1 MADDGR
7 LGTAE
12 GAGKAPPTVSEAR
25 GGGAPDGPVVRSEED
40 LDRLVAEANALA
52 LYVSRHGDALSVE
65 KHNLHEELLVAIG
78 KVVEERST
86 EAWRELMAA
95 YAKVTAVTYK
105 ERGVNG
111 RTLLDTQVA
120 GNSRFWRFSSSK
132 DRPIRIGI
140 GLFFFALIMEL
151 LMSWSGGVS
160 DAAVLGSIGGFAHL
174 IGTTLSNLV
183 SPALWGGLGACIF
196 LTKRISDRLFEL
208 AYEES
213 RMQGDVTRIFLGSML
228 GVVAVVLIF
237 PDFTERVVLGEA
249 SLGPATVA
257 FVAGLGVKPV
267 YAAFESLSEE
277 LSRRFSSKRQAN
289 RT

>member
-1 MADDGR
+1 MI
-7 LGTAE
+7 E
-12 GAGKAPPTVSEAR
+12 EAR
-25 GGGAPDGPVVRSEED
+25 
-40 LDRLVAEANALA
+40 ALA
-52 LYVSRHGDALSVE
+52 LYVSRHGDALSGDNH
-65 KHNLHEELLVAIG
+65 KLHEELLAAIA
-78 KVVEERST
+78 KVVDQPST
-86 EAWRELMAA
+86 SGWRELMTA

-111 RTLLDTQVA
+111 RTILDTKGGRQHQVLA
-120 GNSRFWRFSSSK
+120 RSGSPK

-140 GLFFFALIMEL
+140 LFFVLALLLEL
-151 LMSWSGGVS
+151 LMNWSGGVS
-160 DAAVLGSIGGFAHL
+160 DATTLGWIGSVGHL
-174 IGTTLSNLV
+174 IGTTLSNLL

-196 LTKRISDRLFEL
+196 LTKRISDKLFEL

-213 RMQGDVTRIFLGSML
+213 RMRGDVTRIFLGSML

-237 PDFTERVVLGEA
+237 PDFTERVVLGDA

-277 LSRRFSSKRQAN
+277 LARRFSGKRQASQG
-289 RT
+289 